1 MDAVMHATRD
11 RFRPIIMTTLA
22 MTLGALPLL
31 LSQGLMYVARRDI
44 GIVLIVGLLVGTLFS
59 LFIVPLMYTLV
70 KRAEGSYATHTSD
83 SPSH

>member
-1 MDAVMHATRD
+1 
-11 RFRPIIMTTLA
+11 
-22 MTLGALPLL
+22 
-31 LSQGLMYVARRDI
+31 MYVARRDI